1 GDARTAA
8 LGPGGRRLRAPP
20 APPDPARGDPRPRR
34 GAGRGLRA
42 DPQGLAPVGA
52 ACHGGAM
59 ETAVVA
65 GVSAMSEAKRLAGEK
80 AIEYVEDGIVVGS
93 GPGRRSRTSST
104 RWRGSAIASLAPYP
118 ARNRARSAC
127 AGTASRCSTS
137 TTPARF
143 RSTWTAPTN
152 ATRRNAW
159 SRAAVRP

>member
-80 AIEYVEDGIVVGS
+80 AIEYVEDGIVVGV
-93 GPGRRSRTSST
+93 GTGATV
-104 RWRGSAIASLAPYP
+104 AYVLDALAG
-118 ARNRARSAC
+118 ARDRAAGAVARS
-127 AGTASRCSTS
+127 
-137 TTPARF
+137 
-143 RSTWTAPTN
+143 
-152 ATRRNAW
+152 
-159 SRAAVRP
+159 